1 LGVTLSQRTR
11 VRVSST
17 TSVTAV
23 LSVSGIGGQY
33 RQALPKK
40 REGRRQALA
49 GAQLLERKI
58 VLLLLLLRP
67 PNDRP
72 PAG

>member
-11 VRVSST
+11 VRVNST

-33 RQALPKK
+33 RQALAKK

-67 PNDRP
+67 
-72 PAG
+72 AL

>member
-1 LGVTLSQRTR
+1 
-11 VRVSST
+11 VRVSSM
-17 TSVTAV
+17 TSVTAGA
-23 LSVSGIGGQY
+23 SVSGIGGQY
-33 RQALPKK
+33 RQALAKK

-58 VLLLLLLRP
+58 VLLLLYLKP
-67 PNDRP
+67 PNGRP